1 MRSFLPS
8 SRGSL
13 RVATTVPTT
22 RARIMEC
29 PVRLACVRG
38 LGFADGQHVFQ
49 ALVGPRDYV
58 DGNQLAY
65 TAGGGGAGI
74 GGGPHGGHIATYQ
87 GGHVAGAD
95 LLPAHERHLRGLY
108 HSIGGFNYGYQAA
121 CLDHS

>member
-65 TAGGGGAGI
+65 TAGGGGAG
-74 GGGPHGGHIATYQ
+74 
-87 GGHVAGAD
+87 AD

-108 HSIGGFNYGYQAA
+108 HSIGGFNHGYQAA